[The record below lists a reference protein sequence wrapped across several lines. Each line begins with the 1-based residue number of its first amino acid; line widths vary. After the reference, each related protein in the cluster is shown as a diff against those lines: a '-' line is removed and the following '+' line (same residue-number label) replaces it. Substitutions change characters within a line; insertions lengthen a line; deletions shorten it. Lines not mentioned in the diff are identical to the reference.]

1 MRNNRPKSENAAA
14 KEHAA
19 EDKVRIARQ
28 LTTEAEKA
36 AAHPRQSSKPSRET
50 PKESRK

>member
-1 MRNNRPKSENAAA
+1 MRNNRPKSESAAV

-28 LTTEAEKA
+28 LTTAAEKT
-36 AAHPRQSSKPSRET
+36 AAHPHRPSKPRRDT
-50 PKESRK
+50 PKEGRK